1 MVQQKYKTNIKPTEK
16 EQHPSINCPY
26 ADCGAL
32 LSQVQAHC
40 MHPFEN
46 QACYPNLMPYIAIN
60 MTFQRSNKYKYI
72 GLFLGAL
79 LCSLILG
86 IESAQAQL
94 SKVEKKVAKN
104 VDAYTPAAMKL
115 WEEVVNINSGSM
127 NFDGVYKV
135 GQVFKTRFDE
145 LGFVTRWVDGRPFN
159 RAGHLIAEHKGKA
172 AGKTILLIGHLDT
185 VFELSSPFQTFEW
198 VNDSTVHGPGV
209 GDMKGGN
216 VIIVQALQALKD
228 ADALKD
234 MNIIVVMSGDEEL
247 SGSPLALARQDL
259 IEAAKRADV
268 AIGFEDGDGRFESA
282 NISRRSSSD
291 WELKVTGV
299 PSHSSQIFTESIG
312 AGAIYEASRILMG
325 FYNELSKEKD
335 LTFNPGVILG
345 GTTVEHDAEMNG
357 GKAFGKD
364 NIVSKDVVVT
374 GDIRA
379 VSPEQLKKAQTVM
392 MDVVA
397 KHLPKTSAE
406 IKFSEG
412 YPPLAPTPG
421 NYELLSFFD
430 KVSKD
435 LGFGPVK
442 AVNPRDA
449 GAADIS
455 FTSGYV
461 EMAIDGLGPRSAGG
475 HTVNETADPRTI
487 PMEAKRAAV
496 LLYRLTTN
504 KSQTKR

>member
-1 MVQQKYKTNIKPTEK
+1 M
-16 EQHPSINCPY
+16 
-26 ADCGAL
+26 L
-32 LSQVQAHC
+32 
-40 MHPFEN
+40 
-46 QACYPNLMPYIAIN
+46 
-60 MTFQRSNKYKYI
+60 
-72 GLFLGAL
+72 LFLGVLFVL
-79 LCSLILG
+79 LFIDAETMYG
-86 IESAQAQL
+86 QL
-94 SKVEKKVAKN
+94 SKLEKRIIKS
-104 VDAYTPAAMKL
+104 VDANNPSAIKL
-115 WEEVVNINSGSM
+115 WEEVVNINSGTM
-127 NFDGVYKV
+127 NFEGVQKV
-135 GQVFKTRFDE
+135 GQVFKEKFDA
-145 LGFVTRWVDGRPFN
+145 LGFTTRWVDGKPFN

-172 AGKTILLIGHLDT
+172 GGRTVLLIGHLDT
-185 VFELSSPFQTFEW
+185 VFELSSPFQGFKW
-198 VNDSTVHGPGV
+198 LNDSTVHGPGV
-209 GDMKGGN
+209 GDMKGGD

-228 ADALKD
+228 VDALKD

-247 SGSPLALARQDL
+247 SGAPLALARHDL
-259 IEAAKRADV
+259 VEAAKAADI
-268 AIGFEDGDGRFESA
+268 ALGFEDGDGRFESA
-282 NISRRSSSD
+282 NVSRRSSSD
-291 WELKVTGV
+291 WELSVSGV
-299 PSHSSQIFTESIG
+299 PSHSSQIFTDKIG

-345 GTTVEHDAEMNG
+345 GTTVEHDANING

-364 NIVSKDVVVT
+364 NIVAKDVVVT

-379 VSPEQLKKAQTVM
+379 VSPEQLKRAQSVM
-392 MDVVA
+392 MEVVS
-397 KHLPKTSAE
+397 KHLPMTKAE

-421 NYELLSFFD
+421 NYQLLGLFD
-430 KVSKD
+430 QVSKD
-435 LGFGPVK
+435 LGFGSVR

-461 EMAIDGLGPRSAGG
+461 EMAMDGLGPRSAGG

-504 KSQTKR
+504 KTQPKR

>member
-1 MVQQKYKTNIKPTEK
+1 
-16 EQHPSINCPY
+16 
-26 ADCGAL
+26 
-32 LSQVQAHC
+32 
-40 MHPFEN
+40 
-46 QACYPNLMPYIAIN
+46 
-60 MTFQRSNKYKYI
+60 MTISHSNKYKQND
-72 GLFLGAL
+72 LFLGVLLSVLAL
-79 LCSLILG
+79 G
-86 IESAQAQL
+86 TQTTYAQL
-94 SKVEKKVAKN
+94 SKLEKKIVKN
-104 VDAYTPAAMKL
+104 VDTNNPAAMKL
-115 WEEVVNINSGSM
+115 WEAVVNINSGSM

-135 GQVFKTRFDE
+135 GQVFKARFDA
-145 LGFVTRWVDGRPFN
+145 LGFSTRWVDGKPFN
-159 RAGHLIAEHKGKA
+159 RAGHLIAEHKGKPT
-172 AGKTILLIGHLDT
+172 GKTILLIGHLDT
-185 VFELSSPFQTFEW
+185 VFELSSPFQSFKW
-198 VNDSTVHGPGV
+198 INDSTVHGPGV

-247 SGSPLALARQDL
+247 SGTPLAVARQDL
-259 IEAAKRADV
+259 IEAAKAADI

-291 WELKVTGV
+291 WELRVTGV
-299 PSHSSQIFTESIG
+299 PAHSSQVFTESIG

-345 GTTVEHDAEMNG
+345 GTTVEHDADMNG

-379 VSPEQLKKAQTVM
+379 VSPEQLKKAQAVM

-397 KHLPKTSAE
+397 KHLPKTQAE
-406 IKFSEG
+406 IKFGEG

-421 NYELLSFFD
+421 NYQLLSFFD
-430 KVSKD
+430 QVSKD
-435 LGFGPVK
+435 LGFGAVG

-461 EMAIDGLGPRSAGG
+461 DMAIDGLGPRSAGG

-504 KSQTKR
+504 KTQTKR